1 MSSGKNTLIILIL
14 SIMLPVMLFTAVELS
29 TLNEDEEMLEEI
41 YLQQIDAVIF
51 SLNQYAEDYVRS
63 FSNDI
68 AGEWLRSSENN
79 LISADL
85 RAHNLALIGVGIY
98 QNNATKLET
107 IDTAAFDMSLKAKLD
122 SVFQA
127 NAVLSERLIQ
137 YTQANYRKLEP
148 IGQVRLADGTKANLI
163 LSILGQETPMI
174 LLLSGQKFVE
184 DLFNPRLQQVANENL
199 LISIKDVHQNT
210 DLVTTAPADGPA
222 IRSAVLWLLPEFEL
236 SVSII
241 GESVEDLISYRRKKN
256 IIALS
261 LLVSFFLLG
270 GFLMIRTLRREMQ
283 LSKAKSDFVAN
294 VSHEIRTPLS
304 LISMFNET
312 LMLGRVPNE
321 EKKQEY
327 YQIIDKETTRLKNIV
342 NKILSFSQIEANKR
356 TYDFRELSA
365 NDLVEEIVN
374 SYSYHLER
382 EGFEVHIG
390 LTKLPAHV
398 RADKEAFSEALVN
411 LIDNAVKYSGN
422 TKWIAIHSAVE
433 NREYVLTVKD
443 KGRGIPAD
451 QLPFIFD
458 QFYRVRSDDTFDV
471 KGTGLGLSLVK
482 AIMDVH
488 EGGVE
493 VSSVLG
499 EGSEFRLYYPI
510 TNHE

>member
-1 MSSGKNTLIILIL
+1 MSSSKNTLVILAL
-14 SIMLPVMLFTAVELS
+14 SIMLPILVFTGIELS

-63 FSNDI
+63 FGNDI
-68 AGEWLRSSENN
+68 AGEWSRSSGNA
-79 LISADL
+79 LISEDL
-85 RAHNLALIGVGIY
+85 RANNLALVGVGLFRSERSY
-98 QNNATKLET
+98 LEMVDSSSQVLS
-107 IDTAAFDMSLKAKLD
+107 ISRLD
-122 SVFQA
+122 SIFNA
-127 NAVLSERLIQ
+127 NLITCERLIQ
-137 YTQANYRKLEP
+137 YAEANYRKLEP
-148 IGQVRLADGTKANLI
+148 IGQIRLADGTKANII
-163 LSILGQETPMI
+163 LSILDDGIPMV
-174 LLLSGQKFVE
+174 LLVDGKLFVE
-184 DLFNPRLQQVANENL
+184 DLFNPRLQQVANQNL
-199 LISIKDVHQNT
+199 LISIKDVHDNT
-210 DLVTTAPADGPA
+210 QLVSTDQAEAQSV
-222 IRSAVLWLLPEFEL
+222 RSAVLWLLPEFEL

-241 GESVEDLISYRRKKN
+241 GESVEELINYRRKKN

-261 LLVSFFLLG
+261 LLVSFFMLG

-321 EKKQEY
+321 AKKQEY
-327 YQIIDKETTRLKNIV
+327 YEIIDKETTRLKNIV

-356 TYDFRELSA
+356 TYDFQEVSA
-365 NDLVEEIVN
+365 NDLVEDIVS

-390 LTKLPAHV
+390 LTKLPAHI

-411 LIDNAVKYSGN
+411 LIDNSVKYSGT
-422 TKWIAIHSAVE
+422 TKWIEIQSVVE
-433 NREYVLTVKD
+433 HGQYVLTVRD

-458 QFYRVRSDDTFDV
+458 QFYRVRSDDNFEA

-482 AIMDVH
+482 AIMEVH
-488 EGGVE
+488 EGRVE
-493 VSSVLG
+493 ATSTLG
-499 EGSEFRLYYPI
+499 EGSEFRLYYPM